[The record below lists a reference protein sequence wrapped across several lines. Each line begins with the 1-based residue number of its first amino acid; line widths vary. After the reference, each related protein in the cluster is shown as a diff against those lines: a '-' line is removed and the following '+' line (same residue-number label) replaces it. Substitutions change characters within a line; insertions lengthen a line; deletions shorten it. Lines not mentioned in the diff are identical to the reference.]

1 MWHCWISYAIRS
13 RTLLRRPSPGFYM
26 PRMRFVICQTLLVL
40 VLTLMQ
46 RKLNIPV
53 TVTLLRSGLVNTS
66 LQDQQLAKSLF
77 QDPRPTLQSFA
88 AGFVRECLSSDPP
101 VASQNQLTYTI
112 EVLGQLVQA
121 GKANEE

>member
-1 MWHCWISYAIRS
+1 M
-13 RTLLRRPSPGFYM
+13 LMLR
-26 PRMRFVICQTLLVL
+26 
-40 VLTLMQ
+40 Q

-88 AGFVRECLSSDPP
+88 AGLVRECLSSDPP

-121 GKANEE
+121 GKANEEYVSVGLLLIRQPNAFQTVFNAYWTTCAVS

>member
-1 MWHCWISYAIRS
+1 ML
-13 RTLLRRPSPGFYM
+13 RTR
-26 PRMRFVICQTLLVL
+26 LVL
-40 VLTLMQ
+40 SVTHAYINTDISALIQ

-88 AGFVRECLSSDPP
+88 AGLVRECLSSDPP
-101 VASQNQLTYTI
+101 VASQSQLTYTV
-112 EVLGQLVQA
+112 EVLGQLSQA
-121 GKANEE
+121 GKANEEYVFTLRDFDVLG